1 MQNRLR
7 KLQKAMWGS
16 LETIEQVDGS
26 TFYFDPERV
35 VESTF
40 LYWAGCMRADYHR
53 RPRPEPPEAFKA
65 VARAK
70 NRREALDRVMGGFW
84 YLPID
89 EEALCE
95 RGEFEPTLMAPSHPP
110 IARPDEA

>member
-1 MQNRLR
+1 MRDKIKRLER
-7 KLQKAMWGS
+7 ALRGTREAIPQR
-16 LETIEQVDGS
+16 DGS
-26 TFYFDPERV
+26 TYYFDPEEV
-35 VESTF
+35 VGSIF
-40 LYWAGCMRADYHR
+40 MYWAGCMRADYHR
-53 RPRPEPPEAFKA
+53 RPRPQPPEAFKA

-95 RGEFEPTLMAPSHPP
+95 RGEFEPKLIAPSHPP
-110 IARPDEA
+110 IARPDEG